1 MKEPFTLSIR
11 GILIAGVGLT
21 VVAIIVALYLGLSTA
36 FYNTSELMTE
46 KAETLVER
54 IVDEIDGRLRPI
66 EAQSRRIATRVAEG
80 RLPLRSPDRESVSL
94 FFDVLIDT
102 MPDIGAIVLID
113 RDGGVRRWIRGGDVV
128 PPADWS
134 NRAALMSWLDAG
146 SKRPQPQWGAPIWL
160 DRLETGVII
169 HHTPLFDS
177 EGYLGYLALAVPIE
191 NLSRHLAQISATA
204 FILAGQS
211 DVVAHPLMIGTRRLD
226 AAVRPKNNAIYQ
238 AYSALVPLAEIGD
251 PVLERIWSAD
261 HQEILMLHHMV
272 GARAVAADV
281 GEQEYIF
288 LYRTIEGYGSV
299 PWNVGTYLNAASVRD
314 ETQRLRWAIFAGFW
328 VFVAAVILST
338 LLARALGRPIRSLS
352 RAFKAVRDGRLD
364 DVPPLPVSRI
374 TELNTAMSSFKGM
387 VAGLAERELIRRTLG
402 RYVPEKI
409 AEKLL
414 EDGGGLTPTE
424 AEATVL
430 FTDIAGFTA
439 LTEALGPLRI
449 VEVLN
454 AYFSR
459 MTEII
464 ELHEGLITQFQGDAI
479 LAIFNVPVAVPDHAV
494 QACSAAMEMRAA
506 VDGETFAGERLKS
519 RIGINTGSVVA
530 GAVGAEGRL
539 TYTVHGDAVNR
550 AARVEA
556 LNKEMGTSLLI
567 TEMTARLL
575 DSIPVRRV
583 GVTKLRGQTET
594 VTVYTID
601 DPVVVGDG

>member
-1 MKEPFTLSIR
+1 MRAPFTLSIR

-21 VVAIIVALYLGLSTA
+21 VVAIVVALYLGLSAA
-36 FYNTSELMTE
+36 FHNTRELLTE
-46 KAETLVER
+46 KAETLVAR
-54 IVDEIDGRLRPI
+54 MVDEIDGRLRPV
-66 EAQSRRIATRVAEG
+66 EARSRRIAARVADG
-80 RLPLRSPDRESVSL
+80 RLPLRSPDRESVSS

-102 MPDIGAIVLID
+102 TPEIGAIALID
-113 RDGGVRRWIRGGDVV
+113 RYGAIRQWVRGGDVV

-134 NRAALMSWLDAG
+134 DRVAVMDWLDAG
-146 SKRPQPQWGAPIWL
+146 SKKPQPQWGPPIWL
-160 DRLETGVII
+160 DTLETAVII

-191 NLSRHLAQISATA
+191 DLSRHLARISVNA
-204 FILAGQS
+204 FVLAGHS
-211 DVVAHPLMIGTRRLD
+211 DVVAHPLMIDWRPLD
-226 AAVRPKNNAIYQ
+226 AVVKPKNDAIYQ
-238 AYSALVPLAEIGD
+238 GHSALVPLAEIGD

-261 HQEILMLHHMV
+261 YQDLVMLNDMA
-272 GARAVAADV
+272 GARAVAAEV
-281 GEQEYIF
+281 GEREYVF

-299 PWNVGTYLNAASVRD
+299 PWNVGTYLNAASAGEVMR
-314 ETQRLRWAIFAGFW
+314 RLRWAIFAGFW

-352 RAFKAVRDGRLD
+352 RAAKAVHAGRLD

-374 TELNTAMSSFKGM
+374 TELNTAISSFKGM

-424 AEATVL
+424 AEATIL
-430 FTDIAGFTA
+430 FADIAGFTA

-454 AYFSR
+454 TYFSR

-464 ELHEGLITQFQGDAI
+464 EAHGGLITQFQGDAI
-479 LAIFNVPVAVPDHAV
+479 LAIFNVPVAAPDHAV
-494 QACSAAMEMRAA
+494 QACRAAMEMREA
-506 VDGETFAGERLKS
+506 VDGETFSGEKLKS

-567 TEMTARLL
+567 TEMTACLL

-601 DPVVVGDG
+601 